1 MRTRTADLYR
11 VLGVVWTIKTAIS
24 GYAEKLVA
32 PHRDIS
38 ILRVRLLQHLART
51 KPGKSRLCA
60 SMGISPQTPMALE
73 TARTRNEQSSLDKVA
88 PFLQLIALF
97 GIPMAGWVGL
107 IFLLQLPRIL
117 YGQAVPLFLAA
128 EIGGWVA
135 VIVLVL
141 ALRACLALPSAPT
154 GLYRNML
161 DFFAMARWHASVKA
175 ALVGLIV
182 LTSAWYFRADRD
194 FFFLLGIMGRR
205 VLASGDFRDDMDR
218 ILVAYQLAL
227 TGGVPLLFVL
237 HMLTRWKPKNR
248 ILPWVLVP
256 ALFLGTA
263 IIVVVIG
270 TIMHFAN

>member
-1 MRTRTADLYR
+1 
-11 VLGVVWTIKTAIS
+11 
-24 GYAEKLVA
+24 
-32 PHRDIS
+32 
-38 ILRVRLLQHLART
+38 
-51 KPGKSRLCA
+51 
-60 SMGISPQTPMALE
+60 MGISPQTPMALE
-73 TARTRNEQSSLDKVA
+73 TARARNQESSLDKVA

-107 IFLLQLPRIL
+107 VFLLQLPRTL

-128 EIGGWVA
+128 EIGGWIA

-141 ALRACLALPSAPT
+141 VLRACLALPSAPT

-175 ALVGLIV
+175 ALVGMIV

>member
-1 MRTRTADLYR
+1 
-11 VLGVVWTIKTAIS
+11 
-24 GYAEKLVA
+24 
-32 PHRDIS
+32 
-38 ILRVRLLQHLART
+38 
-51 KPGKSRLCA
+51 
-60 SMGISPQTPMALE
+60 MGISPHTPMVLE
-73 TARTRNEQSSLDKVA
+73 AARARNEESLLDKVS
-88 PFLQLIALF
+88 PFLSLIALF
-97 GIPMAGWVGL
+97 GIPAAGWVGL
-107 IFLLQLPRIL
+107 AFLLQIPRLL

-135 VIVLVL
+135 VVVLVL

-154 GLYRNML
+154 GFYRNML
-161 DFFAMARWHASVKA
+161 DFFAMVRWHASVKA

-182 LTSAWYFRADRD
+182 LPSAWYFHVDRE
-194 FFFLLGIMGRR
+194 FFFLLHILGRR

-218 ILVAYQLAL
+218 IAVAYQLAL

-248 ILPWVLVP
+248 ILPWLLVP

-263 IIVVVIG
+263 IAVVIIG

>member
-1 MRTRTADLYR
+1 M
-11 VLGVVWTIKTAIS
+11 
-24 GYAEKLVA
+24 E
-32 PHRDIS
+32 
-38 ILRVRLLQHLART
+38 
-51 KPGKSRLCA
+51 
-60 SMGISPQTPMALE
+60 ISPHTPMALE
-73 TARTRNEQSSLDKVA
+73 TARARNEKSFLDKVA

-107 IFLLQLPRIL
+107 VFLLQLPRIL

-182 LTSAWYFRADRD
+182 LMSAWYFRVDRD
-194 FFFLLGIMGRR
+194 FFFLLRILGRR
-205 VLASGDFRDDMDR
+205 ALASGDFRDDMDR

-227 TGGVPLLFVL
+227 TGGVPLLFGI
-237 HMLTRWKPKNR
+237 HMFSRWKPKNR
-248 ILPWVLVP
+248 FVPWLLMP
-256 ALFLGTA
+256 LFLIGTA
-263 IIVVVIG
+263 IGVVLIVAIV
-270 TIMHFAN
+270 HH

>member
-1 MRTRTADLYR
+1 
-11 VLGVVWTIKTAIS
+11 
-24 GYAEKLVA
+24 
-32 PHRDIS
+32 
-38 ILRVRLLQHLART
+38 
-51 KPGKSRLCA
+51 
-60 SMGISPQTPMALE
+60 MGISPQTPMALE

-154 GLYRNML
+154 GFYRNVL
-161 DFFAMARWHASVKA
+161 DFFAVARWHASVKA
-175 ALVGLIV
+175 ALIGLIV
-182 LTSAWYFRADRD
+182 LTSAWYFRVDRD
-194 FFFLLGIMGRR
+194 FFFLLRILGRR

-218 ILVAYQLAL
+218 IAVSYQLAL
-227 TGGVPLLFVL
+227 TGGVPLLFAL
-237 HMLTRWKPKNR
+237 HMLTRWKPKSR

-256 ALFLGTA
+256 ALFVGTA
-263 IIVVVIG
+263 IAVVAIG
-270 TIMHFAN
+270 TIMHLST